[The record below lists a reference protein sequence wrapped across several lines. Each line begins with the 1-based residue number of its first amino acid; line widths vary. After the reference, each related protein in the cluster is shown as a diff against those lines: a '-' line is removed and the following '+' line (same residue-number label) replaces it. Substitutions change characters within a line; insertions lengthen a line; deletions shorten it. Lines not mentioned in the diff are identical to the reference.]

1 MELLSRRLKVMDA
14 TATTLCMDNRI
25 PLIVFD
31 LDVYGN
37 IEKAVCGEKV
47 GTFVGRE

>member
-1 MELLSRRLKVMDA
+1 LQVMDA

-25 PLIVFD
+25 PLIVFN

-37 IEKAVCGEKV
+37 IEKAVLGEKV